1 MQHDLWSVVG
11 AQQIIAMVFNTVDRI
26 GEGFLVQ
33 LALGLELHRQAELHG
48 RDEDEGILD
57 ERYRMS

>member
-11 AQQIIAMVFNTVDRI
+11 AQQIISMVFNTVDRI
-26 GEGFLVQ
+26 GEVQ